1 MAEAGVGLAAI
12 EVSSHA
18 LVMHRVDGTRFAAA
32 CFTNL
37 SHDHLDFHADLDDY
51 FEAKARLFDPAFTG
65 AAATN
70 LDDAHGAEVARRAEA
85 AGLTVLAVG
94 LDTAGAA
101 VRAEGLDASP
111 AGNRFRLVTPYGS
124 AEVHSPLVG

>member
-1 MAEAGVGLAAI
+1 PLARVATPGVGLAAI

-37 SHDHLDFHADLDDY
+37 SHDHLDFHASLEDY
-51 FEAKARLFDPAFTG
+51 FEAKALLFDPSRPD

-70 LDDAHGAEVARRAEA
+70 LDDPHGVEIARRAEA
-85 AGLTVLAVG
+85 AGLTVVG
-94 LDTAGAA
+94 F
-101 VRAEGLDASP
+101 GLDAP
-111 AGNRFRLVTPYGS
+111 
-124 AEVHSPLVG
+124 